1 MRNQF
6 AFAIALFV
14 PISVSAQE
22 VALFVETTYASEA
35 VPVIQGPEGLTGRAA
50 RRYREQLQQQYEA
63 EAAAAAQENVVEETV
78 ASSPVEVDPTP
89 NSNPQ
94 PPTPTPTP
102 TPNPQPPTPTPTPYP
117 QPPTPTPTPDPL
129 PPTQTQEQLDE
140 LTLEELSEYA
150 DEAAANVEEQLELLS
165 EGFSVTSTSS
175 LGSPLPATQRAA
187 ILRRTVRTVGQL
199 RLFARALAEGDENL
213 RKIELDDN
221 STTISYRKKAWL
233 FGFLP
238 LNYILE
244 ATHEDGVVR
253 IDQPWWHV
261 LSRDGVGEL
270 KDQLQEAVDEDEN
283 EPESIQDDLVQRRTL
298 LEIFSRILNG

>member
-1 MRNQF
+1 M
-6 AFAIALFV
+6 
-14 PISVSAQE
+14 
-22 VALFVETTYASEA
+22 
-35 VPVIQGPEGLTGRAA
+35 
-50 RRYREQLQQQYEA
+50 
-63 EAAAAAQENVVEETV
+63 
-78 ASSPVEVDPTP
+78 
-89 NSNPQ
+89 
-94 PPTPTPTP
+94 
-102 TPNPQPPTPTPTPYP
+102 
-117 QPPTPTPTPDPL
+117 
-129 PPTQTQEQLDE
+129 
-140 LTLEELSEYA
+140 
-150 DEAAANVEEQLELLS
+150 
-165 EGFSVTSTSS
+165 
-175 LGSPLPATQRAA
+175 
-187 ILRRTVRTVGQL
+187 RRTVRTVGQL